1 MTLIKKNLR
10 YLEIT
15 AFFLNSKYLIL
26 FETGTWLA
34 ASIRLE
40 IGKID
45 KIKLWYNLQYFL
57 LSLIEHLLDKKLI
70 FWFWKR
76 RKYWKKIRKYWMVKF
91 VFNWNLIWLNWKKK
105 FGQFGHERKEAIKIK
120 NFFENQIFE
129 LILEYVKS
137 K

>member
-34 ASIRLE
+34 ASIILE

-91 VFNWNLIWLNWKKK
+91 VFNWNLIWLNWKKIFRPIWSREK
-105 FGQFGHERKEAIKIK
+105 RGNQNKEFFWKS
-120 NFFENQIFE
+120 NFWINFR
-129 LILEYVKS
+129 VC
-137 K
+137 